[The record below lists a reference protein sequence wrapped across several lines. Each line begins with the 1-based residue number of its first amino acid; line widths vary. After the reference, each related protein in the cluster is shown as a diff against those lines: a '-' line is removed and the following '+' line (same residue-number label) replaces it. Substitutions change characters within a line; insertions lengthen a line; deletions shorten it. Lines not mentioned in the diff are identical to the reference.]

1 MNARIINAP
10 GPDVMHML
18 GRRIPP
24 DMRQKV
30 KDQVFGAVGLVQT
43 TVPDLYFF
51 ADIAQKAADV
61 LIVELFGSCPQHVTT
76 LAFFGETSAVR
87 TAMQAIERV

>member
-18 GRRIPP
+18 GRRIHP
-24 DMRQKV
+24 DMRATV
-30 KDQVFGAVGLVQT
+30 KEQTFGAVGLVQAS
-43 TVPDLYFF
+43 VADLYFF
-51 ADIAQKAADV
+51 ADVAQKAADV
-61 LIVELFGSCPQHVTT
+61 LVVELFGSCPQHVTT

-87 TAMQAIERV
+87 TAMQAIERA